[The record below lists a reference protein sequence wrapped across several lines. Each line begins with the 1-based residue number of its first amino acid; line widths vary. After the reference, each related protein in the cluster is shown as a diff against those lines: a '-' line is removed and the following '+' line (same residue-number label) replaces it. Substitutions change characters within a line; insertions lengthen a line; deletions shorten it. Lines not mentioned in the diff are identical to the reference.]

1 MNGVSRA
8 QGEAG
13 VPESLGQ
20 PQLLEGRAGDSR
32 NPTRNSLRSPA
43 ASPRRDGRAST
54 LAVGIDVCAR
64 ASPQTCSIRGPL
76 GPEPPRLLPHAIAH
90 SLLSTSACSSTSS
103 VARACLSVR
112 R

>member
-43 ASPRRDGRAST
+43 ARHRRDVRAST

-64 ASPQTCSIRGPL
+64 AVAAGLLESAGFWVPSSRDCFLIQ
-76 GPEPPRLLPHAIAH
+76 PPRARTAP
-90 SLLSTSACSSTSS
+90 SACSSTSS
-103 VARACLSVR
+103 VARACLSGG
-112 R
+112 